1 MPSRR
6 GACGRAR
13 TRKRIGLVDQ
23 LGSFN
28 DAVKA
33 AARRAKLTDYTTKF
47 IEPKLTWAQSLALN
61 LKTRALRTFVHPSPD
76 ETALVHLAQ
85 RLDPVTRQVEVLS
98 HFSQPNHL
106 YAYCFCE
113 VR

>member
-1 MPSRR
+1 M
-6 GACGRAR
+6 
-13 TRKRIGLVDQ
+13 
-23 LGSFN
+23 
-28 DAVKA
+28 
-33 AARRAKLTDYTTKF
+33 
-47 IEPKLTWAQSLALN
+47 
-61 LKTRALRTFVHPSPD
+61 
-76 ETALVHLAQ
+76 HLAQ